1 MSNYNR
7 KLRYLRMRS
16 QLCGNGLNT
25 RIKRAINFDDDGN
38 KINSNCDC
46 DCKDDKSSCI
56 KQPKCYGN
64 KNGNLSPLRMGHSE
78 KQIFLIKRL
87 YPQFRTES
95 TTTGT
100 RHIHYNDS
108 RSYAI
113 QKKAL
118 DTIVRSTSNNKSTNI
133 DDDDALLNNN
143 NNNNDCFDGK
153 VIYTVGN
160 GTCCART
167 SLEYQRLSYNNKC
180 VKEPVKV
187 NGNSLPESKV
197 QS

>member
-46 DCKDDKSSCI
+46 DCKDDKNSCV
-56 KQPKCYGN
+56 KQPICYGN
-64 KNGNLSPLRMGHSE
+64 NKNVSPLRMGHSE
-78 KQIFLIKRL
+78 KQVFLVKRL
-87 YPQFRTES
+87 YPIFRTES
-95 TTTGT
+95 TTTGG

-113 QKKAL
+113 QKKSL
-118 DTIVRSTSNNKSTNI
+118 DTIVRSSSNNRSTNI
-133 DDDDALLNNN
+133 DDDVLLND
-143 NNNNDCFDGK
+143 NDDCNANVK
-153 VIYTVGN
+153 YTINN

-167 SLEYQRLSYNNKC
+167 SLEYQRLSYGDDNDC
-180 VKEPVKV
+180 VEEPVKE

>member
-46 DCKDDKSSCI
+46 NCIDNKNSCI
-56 KQPKCYGN
+56 KQHICYGT

-78 KQIFLIKRL
+78 KQVFLVKRL
-87 YPQFRTES
+87 YPKFRTES

-133 DDDDALLNNN
+133 DDDALLNNN
-143 NNNNDCFDGK
+143 DRCFDGN
-153 VIYTVGN
+153 VEYTVNN

-180 VKEPVKV
+180 VKEPVKE
-187 NGNSLPESKV
+187 NANRLPESKV